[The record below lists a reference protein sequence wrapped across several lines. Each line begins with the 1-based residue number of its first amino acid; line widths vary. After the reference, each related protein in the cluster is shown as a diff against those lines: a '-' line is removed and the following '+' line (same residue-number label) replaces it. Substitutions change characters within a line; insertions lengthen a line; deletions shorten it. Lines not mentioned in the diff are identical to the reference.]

1 MKQTILKKLSIIA
14 VSGALTLSMSSFIFA
29 SPATQLSKSAFC
41 HRSVCSTNVG
51 YCISGT
57 VRHHRYVQN
66 NVVENNVAPSNVVEN
81 NVVESNV
88 AQNNVIETAPVQ
100 NTVVCPNYEQ
110 NSGHHSYGGHHSGW
124 GGHHH
129 R

>member
-66 NVVENNVAPSNVVEN
+66 NVVENNV
-81 NVVESNV
+81 VESNV